1 MIPANLQPLA
11 NHLWQSTLFAVPVAL
26 LALALRKNRA
36 AVRYWLW
43 LAASVKFLIPFSLL
57 VDAGRRL
64 EWRSHPAIS
73 QPQFS
78 YAVDQIVRPFAT
90 LAPAPPQTAA
100 PSAPV
105 EFSTILLG
113 VWLCGAAIGA
123 VCWFRSW
130 RRINAAKRSASPLY
144 LKLPIPAFSTPGQ
157 MEPGVFGIRKPVL
170 LLPEGIMDRLTPA
183 QLEAVF
189 AHELCHVRRRDNLT
203 AAIHTVVET
212 IFWFHPLVWWI
223 RARLVEEREHA
234 CDEEVLG
241 KVGDAQDYAEG
252 ILNVCKLYLESPL
265 TCVAGVMGSDLKK
278 TENKAFTAPIFKA
291 ESNKPVQAELIKP
304 NLDNAKSRTE
314 EAVVVAPVLKAD
326 SSKPNNSSQVKT
338 TQGRANPKI
347 TTTLLLRQYLRSR
360 RSSQATLTLA

>member
-43 LAASVKFLIPFSLL
+43 LTASVKFLIPFSLL
-57 VDAGRRL
+57 VDAGSRIQ
-64 EWRSHPAIS
+64 WRSHPAIS

-78 YAVDQIVRPFAT
+78 YAMDQIARPFAK
-90 LAPAPPQTAA
+90 LAAVPPQTAA
-100 PSAPV
+100 PNAPV

-130 RRINAAKRSASPLY
+130 RRIHAAKRTASPLD

-234 CDEEVLG
+234 CDEVLLG
-241 KVGDAQDYAEG
+241 KVGDAKDYAEG

-265 TCVAGVMGSDLKK
+265 KCVSGVMGSNLKK
-278 TENKAFTAPIFKA
+278 RVHSI
-291 ESNKPVQAELIKP
+291 I
-304 NLDNAKSRTE
+304 LDLPPFLTQ
-314 EAVVVAPVLKAD
+314 P
-326 SSKPNNSSQVKT
+326 VKT
-338 TQGRANPKI
+338 QNPFKGELSHGVI
-347 TTTLLLRQYLRSR
+347 
-360 RSSQATLTLA
+360 A